1 VTASELRW
9 LVAGIW
15 WRGCV
20 GGDKTNER
28 MKNIKQQKSSNQET
42 KWSKKKCIK
51 ITLRQI
57 TSTKVQ

>member
-1 VTASELRW
+1 
-9 LVAGIW
+9 VAGIW